1 MVQMSVEMSRN
12 VNKRVNLQNLHA
24 LKLKFENSRC
34 QVDVKNLSKISI
46 KSNNVLKRTKMRQI
60 HALKCRFGHVK
71 CRGAVGGFEVKRVK
85 LTGA

>member
-1 MVQMSVEMSRN
+1 MSRN
-12 VNKRVNLQNLHA
+12 VNKHVNLQNLHA
-24 LKLKFENSRC
+24 LKLKFENSQC
-34 QVDVKNLSKISI
+34 QVDVKNLSKSSI